1 MFEKVLVANRGEVAV
16 RIIRTLKEL
25 GIKSVAVYSTADR
38 YSPHILLADEKVC
51 IGPPPPSKSYM
62 NIPAIISAAEITDAD
77 AIHPGYGFLSENP
90 DFAHIVEECG
100 MKFIGPIPE
109 TMRIAGD
116 KIASKNIAKSLGI
129 PVPSGSEEVKDIKE
143 LKKAI
148 DALGLPVILKAS
160 LGGGGRGMRSIYLQ
174 EEIESAFEM
183 ALKESES
190 AFNSKRIYVEKFF
203 ENVKHVEV
211 QVIGDGRGNVVHF
224 GTRDCSIQRRHQKVV
239 EEAPFIGPPEIVKKI
254 ESDAVRL
261 VSHLKYRG
269 AGTVEFLFV
278 PPDRYYFIE
287 INARIQVEH
296 PVSEEITGYDL
307 IKEQVLSVA
316 EEKLHIKQ
324 EDVKINGHSIEVRIN
339 AEDPETFHPTTGII
353 RKISLPGGYG
363 IRIDSGIIEGNEIT
377 PNYDPLLLKL
387 IVRGK
392 DRNEAIARLKRAI
405 SEMFIEGVKTNI
417 PLIKRIIEDE
427 EFLSGNATT
436 KFMKK
441 YERIG

>member
-1 MFEKVLVANRGEVAV
+1 MFEKVLVANRGEIAL
-16 RIIRTLKEL
+16 RIIRTLKDI

-100 MKFIGPIPE
+100 MKFIGPRPE

-116 KIASKNIAKSLGI
+116 KIASKNIAKKLDI
-129 PVPSGSEEVKDIKE
+129 PVPSGSEEVKDLKE
-143 LKKAI
+143 LKRVI
-148 DALGLPVILKAS
+148 DFLGLPVILKAS
-160 LGGGGRGMRSIYLQ
+160 LGGGGRGMRSIYF
-174 EEIESAFEM
+174 EEEMESAFEM
-183 ALKESES
+183 ALKEAES

-211 QVIGDGRGNVVHF
+211 QIIGDGRGNVVHF
-224 GTRDCSIQRRHQKVV
+224 GTRECSIQRRHQKVV
-239 EEAPFIGPPEIVKKI
+239 EEAPFIGPVEIVKNI
-254 ESDAVRL
+254 ENDAVKL
-261 VSHLKYRG
+261 ASHLKYRG

-307 IKEQVLSVA
+307 IKEQILSVMD
-316 EEKLHIKQ
+316 EKLYIKQ

-339 AEDPETFHPTTGII
+339 AEDPETFHPTTGLIK
-353 RKISLPGGYG
+353 KIFLPGGPG
-363 IRIDSGIIEGNEIT
+363 IRVDSGIMEGNEIT

-387 IVRGK
+387 IVKGK
-392 DRNEAIARLKRAI
+392 NRNEAIMRLKRAL
-405 SEMFIEGVKTNI
+405 SEIVVEGVKTNI
-417 PLIKRIIEDE
+417 ALIKRIIEDK
-427 EFLSGNATT
+427 EFLSGTATT